1 MPWRVKPHNGLTL
14 SVLSKIGEMKK
25 IMLIWLILSL
35 GLSYQSFAKAGIA
48 SDEKEFV
55 LSIVGFLLLVAGFFE
70 GIDYL
75 KKNGKTLF
83 IRVRTFLRNKML
95 TLRNSH

>member
-1 MPWRVKPHNGLTL
+1 
-14 SVLSKIGEMKK
+14 MKK
-25 IMLIWLILSL
+25 ILLIWLILLL
-35 GLSYQSFAKAGIA
+35 GSTYQSFAKTGTA

-55 LSIVGFLLLVAGFFE
+55 LTIIGFLLLVAGIFE

-83 IRVRTFLRNKML
+83 IRVRSFLRNKIL

>member
-1 MPWRVKPHNGLTL
+1 
-14 SVLSKIGEMKK
+14 MKK
-25 IMLIWLILSL
+25 ILLIWLILLL
-35 GLSYQSFAKAGIA
+35 GSSYQSFAKTGIA

-55 LSIVGFLLLVAGFFE
+55 LTIIGFLLLVAGIFE
-70 GIDYL
+70 GIGYL

-83 IRVRTFLRNKML
+83 IRVRSFLRNKLL

>member
-1 MPWRVKPHNGLTL
+1 
-14 SVLSKIGEMKK
+14 MKK
-25 IMLIWLILSL
+25 TILIWLVLLL
-35 GLSYQSFAKAGIA
+35 GLSYQSFAKTGMA

-55 LSIVGFLLLVAGFFE
+55 LTIVVFLLLVAGIFK

-75 KKNGKTLF
+75 KKNGKTLLLRF
-83 IRVRTFLRNKML
+83 RTSLRNKML